1 MDIFFSSFT
10 DEDSEKLRNL
20 YEITQ
25 LAGNGAGI
33 VTDTSTP
40 KTHASLSTITIS
52 RSPIKTTQWTS
63 QKNIDDGWF
72 WAVLFT
78 KTKTDKSYKTRIN
91 NQLTFGP
98 D

>member
-52 RSPIKTTQWTS
+52 RSPIKTTQ
-63 QKNIDDGWF
+63 
-72 WAVLFT
+72 
-78 KTKTDKSYKTRIN
+78 
-91 NQLTFGP
+91 
-98 D
+98 